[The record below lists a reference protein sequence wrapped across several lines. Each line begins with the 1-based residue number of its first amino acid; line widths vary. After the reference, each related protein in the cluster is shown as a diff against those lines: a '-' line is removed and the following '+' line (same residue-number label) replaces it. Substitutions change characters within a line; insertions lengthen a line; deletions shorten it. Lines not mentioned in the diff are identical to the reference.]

1 VGEYQDSKRLE
12 MPSHLLSRELPCSAT
27 APNPDRFKLACKH
40 RLIVPEHFQQGPDSQ
55 GVPVVEEAFALVKE
69 LSQLEKSRNLL
80 ILEKNR
86 ESSLAYWDALRKHR
100 LNLQQRRSS
109 SGGAPEP
116 LRATSLSTVMSVSAL
131 PEFMRDHVERSQLYM
146 SPLAS
151 FPVDDDGGMALQK
164 LSSSGMNLGKKNQA
178 LIKSGHSNSVKGKN
192 KRIGSTTG
200 QVARHFVTYL
210 APAAAGARGVR
221 GGSVQ
226 ADGQTVNVL
235 EDDAEG
241 ADTFQDGVS
250 SSSSQSASPR
260 SSSSDLKAYS
270 NTGVGVAAA
279 SSSSSSSSNELKRFA
294 MVIPK
299 VKCLPKSIAW
309 VRTRRNVDGA
319 DQKDLRYLPYFSD
332 EDGFWNDKRLE
343 TAVSEHFDQIIG
355 EIEPEVNSE
364 SLETAILW
372 LVEKHGGLPV
382 PYQLMPHYNNSS
394 RGDGMDNGDD
404 DGDKDDNDDDDDD
417 DDGGGGG
424 YGDYNARQG
433 SPISLSSTIATDS
446 DQFGSFEVSPSIVDV
461 YTSLGIT
468 RERLTSTF
476 TRINSVR
483 NIKKGELAIHHD
495 QARIKR
501 FGNIEFLAL
510 LDPVAGAALYSYESK
525 CPTGL
530 GLSNSGDFSRVLANY
545 RDLLCRFCYIY
556 DCSVH
561 FIKQPQPKKKEPF
574 LPFPSALD
582 GGKAD
587 PVDEA
592 ISNVD
597 LLLASRLAR
606 AGKRARVVAAG
617 VSADEQALQ
626 NLGGDAVSSGA
637 RKRASL
643 AGAEDDDQIAA
654 EVAAA
659 QPESSLVDV
668 YNADAFGSI
677 VYQSLGGGSTL
688 VSSNGVSFPPG
699 GSFPHSPAAAAAAAA
714 TNFSPAEDQSPETQP
729 EILRSWN
736 SAADIQPKLYSSLL
750 IPTATQNPIRLLDVE
765 KATLRR
771 LSRLYG
777 GDIETITLMLG
788 TRSISAVKSFMEE
801 DGLIDSF
808 CMPCDT
814 SFTKIYRKSSV
825 NLDRKMRPHNKGNA
839 KHYIACN
846 HEGECKE
853 SNCSCLQK
861 KMFCEKYCA
870 CDFSC
875 KHKFKG
881 CKCGSGSCRTPNC
894 PCFAASRECDPDLCG
909 KCGASMRDEFL
920 AELAQGAAFAK
931 AAAGSGEENGADS
944 GLKDKV
950 SGCKNTVIRRG
961 RCKRT
966 RVGVSAV
973 HGWGLYLLENAKKDD
988 LIIEYLGEVISQPEA
1003 DRRGVIY
1010 DKQGLSYLF
1019 NINDDAV
1026 VDATRVGNNAKFI
1039 NHDEADANL
1048 YPKIFFVDG
1057 DYRVGFFAKKHLSRG
1072 VELTFNYGYADDVAP
1087 HWAHKLGRWRESGTV
1102 ERE

>member
-1 VGEYQDSKRLE
+1 MSRY
-12 MPSHLLSRELPCSAT
+12 LLSRELPCSAT
-27 APNPDRFKLACKH
+27 AANPDRFKLACKY
-40 RLIVPEHFQQGPDSQ
+40 RLVVPEHFQQGPDSQ

-109 SGGAPEP
+109 SSGAPEP
-116 LRATSLSTVMSVSAL
+116 LRATSLSTAMSVGAL
-131 PEFMRDHVERSQLYM
+131 PEFMRDHVERSQIYM

-151 FPVDDDGGMALQK
+151 FPIDDDGGMALQK

-178 LIKSGHSNSVKGKN
+178 LVKSGHSNSTGKGKN
-192 KRIGSTTG
+192 KRIGSTAG
-200 QVARHFVTYL
+200 QVALHFVAYL
-210 APAAAGARGVR
+210 APASGNKVR
-221 GGSVQ
+221 GVQ
-226 ADGQTVNVL
+226 ADGQTVIVL
-235 EDDAEG
+235 DDGTIEV

-250 SSSSQSASPR
+250 TEGSSQSASPR

-270 NTGVGVAAA
+270 NPGVGVAAA
-279 SSSSSSSSNELKRFA
+279 ASSSLSSNELKRFA

-382 PYQLMPHYNNSS
+382 PYQSMPHFNNSS

-404 DGDKDDNDDDDDD
+404 DGDKDDDDDDNR
-417 DDGGGGG
+417 
-424 YGDYNARQG
+424 YGDCNDRQG

-476 TRINSVR
+476 TRINSAR
-483 NIKKGELAIHHD
+483 NIKKGELAIRHD

-510 LDPVAGAALYSYESK
+510 LDPLAGAALYSYESK

-530 GLSNSGDFSRVLANY
+530 GLSNSVDFSRVVANY
-545 RDLLCRFCYIY
+545 RDLFCRFCYIY

-592 ISNVD
+592 IANVD

-606 AGKRARVVAAG
+606 ASKRARLDAVGA
-617 VSADEQALQ
+617 SADEQTLH
-626 NLGGDAVSSGA
+626 NLGGDAESSRAG
-637 RKRASL
+637 KRANL
-643 AGAEDDDQIAA
+643 AGSEEDDKIAA
-654 EVAAA
+654 EVLAA
-659 QPESSLVDV
+659 QPEPSLIDF
-668 YNADAFGSI
+668 YRADAFGNI
-677 VYQSLGGGSTL
+677 VYQSRGSSIL

-699 GSFPHSPAAAAAAAA
+699 PVTHSPVAAAA
-714 TNFSPAEDQSPETQP
+714 TNFSPAKDRSPENQP

-736 SAADIQPKLYSSLL
+736 SAAAIQPKLYSSLL
-750 IPTATQNPIRLLDVE
+750 VPTATQYPIRLLDVE

-777 GDIETITLMLG
+777 GDLETITLMLG

-808 CMPCDT
+808 CIPCDT
-814 SFTKIYRKSSV
+814 SFTKICRKSAV
-825 NLDRKMRPHNKGNA
+825 NLDRKLRPHNKGNA

-846 HEGECKE
+846 HEGDCKE

-881 CKCGSGSCRTPNC
+881 CKCGSGSCRTPVC
-894 PCFAASRECDPDLCG
+894 PCFASSRECDPDLCG
-909 KCGASMRDEFL
+909 KCGAGMRDEFL
-920 AELAQGAAFAK
+920 AELTQGVAFAK
-931 AAAGSGEENGADS
+931 AAAASGEENGADS

-966 RVGVSAV
+966 RVGISTV

-1057 DYRVGFFAKKHLSRG
+1057 DYRVGFFAKKNLSRG

-1087 HWAHKLGRWRESGTV
+1087 DWAHKLGRWRENGTA
-1102 ERE
+1102 ERDGGSEEWSE